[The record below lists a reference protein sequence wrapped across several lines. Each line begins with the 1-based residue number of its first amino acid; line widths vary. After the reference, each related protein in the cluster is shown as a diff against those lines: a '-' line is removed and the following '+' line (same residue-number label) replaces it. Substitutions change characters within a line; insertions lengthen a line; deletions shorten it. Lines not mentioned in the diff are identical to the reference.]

1 MSDPVQTPTEAIS
14 RGLTSRE
21 WRLCFSLYL
30 VQGIPI
36 GLAFQA
42 LPVLLQQTGLN
53 LTLIAFVPIVSLPW
67 IFKPLWAPFVE
78 NHYISHM
85 GRRRSWILPLQISL
99 AIICVLMSLDPLTE
113 ASAGRFL
120 GYIFAAGLVSA
131 TQDIATDGLIAD
143 LKHQHN
149 LRQVNIL
156 QVAGFMS
163 GMIVGGAGLMALVA
177 ETSLASAFIIL
188 ALVVSLCCLPILTW
202 QEMPPTSIASVKA
215 NWLAFFKRPQAVRF
229 LGMGM
234 CATMGG
240 AGLFSLSRLLL
251 TELDF
256 PLLHIS
262 LISGFGNSVM
272 VIIGC
277 VALWWLGRQ
286 QNLRQLMVWGLFL
299 LAISICLWLMMTQF
313 LFKNEQMIIWTG
325 WLAVFCTGSSIGIVT
340 VASYALLMRFAQQG
354 NQAGTDYAFF
364 QSSQIFGEAGFS
376 VLATS
381 LAASWS
387 FSVAILASFVPLSLC
402 LLLIISQQ
410 DSLAKNNF
418 QQYKANL

>member
-1 MSDPVQTPTEAIS
+1 MFDSAQTTNNTIS
-14 RGLTSRE
+14 RGLTFRE

-42 LPVLLQQTGLN
+42 LPVLLQQAGLD
-53 LTLIAFVPIVSLPW
+53 LSLIAFVPVVSLPW
-67 IFKPLWAPFVE
+67 IVKPLWAPFVE
-78 NHYISHM
+78 NHYLSYI
-85 GRRRSWILPLQISL
+85 GRRRSWILPLQISF

-113 ASAGRFL
+113 ASAERFL
-120 GYIFAAGLVSA
+120 GYIFCAGMLSA
-131 TQDIATDGLIAD
+131 TQDIATDGLMAD
-143 LKHQHN
+143 LKHQHS

-163 GMIVGGAGLMALVA
+163 GMILGGAGLMALVA
-177 ETSLASAFIIL
+177 ETSFTTAFICL
-188 ALVVSLCCLPILTW
+188 ACLVSLCCLPILGW
-202 QEMPPTSIASVKA
+202 QEKPVTSIMPVKA
-215 NWLAFFKRPQAVRF
+215 NWLAFFKRPHAIRF
-229 LGMGM
+229 LVMGM

-251 TELDF
+251 TELNF

-262 LISGFGNSVM
+262 LISGFGNSAM

-286 QNLRQLMVWGLFL
+286 QNLHQLLVWGLSL
-299 LAISICLWLMMTQF
+299 LAISICLWLLIAQF
-313 LFKNEQMIIWTG
+313 SFANGQIIIWGG

-354 NQAGTDYAFF
+354 DQTGTDYAFF

-381 LAASWS
+381 LAAALS
-387 FSVAILASFVPLSLC
+387 FSTAILVSFIPLSLC
-402 LLLIISQQ
+402 LFLIMWQQ
-410 DSLAKNNF
+410 TQGQKLILEK
-418 QQYKANL
+418 